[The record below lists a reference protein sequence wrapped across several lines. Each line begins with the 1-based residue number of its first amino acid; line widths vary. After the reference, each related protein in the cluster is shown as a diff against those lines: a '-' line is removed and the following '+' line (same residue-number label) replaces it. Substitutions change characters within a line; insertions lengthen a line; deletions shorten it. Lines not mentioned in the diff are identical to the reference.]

1 VLYGSLSYIP
11 ESENCR
17 FLFVEKKFI
26 IKELPG
32 SVISKTI
39 KNQWFS

>member
-1 VLYGSLSYIP
+1 
-11 ESENCR
+11 
-17 FLFVEKKFI
+17 LFVEKKFI

-39 KNQWFS
+39 KNQWFSWKN